1 MNRNPPHKPLCSL
14 KKMIPLWRSTIVILN
29 WHCFS
34 VTANVTFIPSFL
46 FYSCVSSDLQRRR
59 VRKRERCG
67 VIWLSFT
74 SGALSLRQAV
84 VCLPSLTCFFFSLHS
99 STWALCCA
107 ASRVLQ
113 REKDA
118 GLLSLCAFCLCQHFL
133 RKLAH
138 YERLL
143 QSLVRFSTHVVNL
156 YTRVCLCVFSCAHK
170 HNRSWCIQFHTNPD
184 ILISPGHLW
193 SSSAS
198 LISEESNT
206 IPLFL

>member
-84 VCLPSLTCFFFSLHS
+84 VCLPSLTCFFFP
-99 STWALCCA
+99 ALIYMG
-107 ASRVLQ
+107 VM
-113 REKDA
+113 
-118 GLLSLCAFCLCQHFL
+118 LCSEQ
-133 RKLAH
+133 
-138 YERLL
+138 
-143 QSLVRFSTHVVNL
+143 
-156 YTRVCLCVFSCAHK
+156 
-170 HNRSWCIQFHTNPD
+170 
-184 ILISPGHLW
+184 
-193 SSSAS
+193 SSAERERCW
-198 LISEESNT
+198 LTFAVCIL
-206 IPLFL
+206 PLSTLSA